1 MQPIR
6 GERDDEFCHDP
17 WNKTAQQSVQKDT
30 THVLNDAGAIESHRV
45 GRRFAC
51 VCGCLKPPGGFC
63 AVCAESV
70 CVDCHG
76 FCGRCHMPLCP
87 RHSVFEQDGGG
98 TIPRWCKACFATR
111 SRGRLVRKLAR
122 AILSPF
128 VRFGDEH
135 AKR

>member
-6 GERDDEFCHDP
+6 GEREDEFCHDP
-17 WNKTAQQSVQKDT
+17 WNKAPQQTGQNDT

-63 AVCAESV
+63 AICTESV
-70 CVDCHG
+70 CVDCYGPCH
-76 FCGRCHMPLCP
+76 RCHMPLCP
-87 RHSVFEQDGGG
+87 RDSVFEQRD
-98 TIPRWCKACFATR
+98 TAAPLRWCKSCYAAR
-111 SRGRLVRKLAR
+111 SRGRLVRGIAR
-122 AILSPF
+122 AVLSPF

-135 AKR
+135 AKS

>member
-6 GERDDEFCHDP
+6 GEREDEFCHDP
-17 WNKTAQQSVQKDT
+17 WNKTARQTAQNDT
-30 THVLNDAGAIESHRV
+30 THVLNDAGAIESQRV
-45 GRRFAC
+45 ARRFAC

-70 CVDCHG
+70 CVDCYG
-76 FCGRCHMPLCP
+76 PCCRCHVPLCP
-87 RHSVFEQDGGG
+87 GDSVFEHDDAAG
-98 TIPRWCKACFATR
+98 ILRWCKSCYATRTR
-111 SRGRLVRKLAR
+111 SRLARNVVR

-128 VRFGDEH
+128 VRFGDDH